1 MSDFLADFDAMSR
14 FGATEGGGVERQAA
28 SAADG
33 QTRDWFRIW
42 LTENGFNC
50 RVDAVG
56 NLFGSLEWIEGASH
70 ILVGSHLDSQ
80 PKAGRFDGAFGV
92 LAGGRMLPPLS
103 PNESPP
109 EVSHRPS
116 TSRSSTGSTRRDA
129 DSAPA

>member
-1 MSDFLADFDAMSR
+1 M
-14 FGATEGGGVERQAA
+14 ERQAA

-92 LAGGRMLPPLS
+92 LAGAHAAAAVAERVAAG
-103 PNESPP
+103 
-109 EVSHRPS
+109 VSHRPS